1 MGQNDTLV
9 GRGESIPEAPQGPVV
24 VCTRNDAL
32 DDVVASTPPNRRKDL
47 VFIQNGMLQPWLD
60 KKGLGDNTQVLVY
73 FAVAKKGEAPVDGK
87 TDLNPEGLTAA
98 WGLHAEAVA
107 ERLRANGLSCS
118 TPDKPDFV
126 KAMLE
131 KLVWISA
138 YMLVGARHKATIGE
152 VEGQYRSEVG
162 SLIEEL
168 ATGGA
173 AELGVSLDDGYIER
187 LHAYSRSV
195 AHFPTAVKEFQWR
208 NGWFF
213 DLSKKAE
220 AEGKSDPFPTHTA
233 WLKEI
238 GVV

>member
-1 MGQNDTLV
+1 MRLEV
-9 GRGESIPEAPQGPVV
+9 
-24 VCTRNDAL
+24 
-32 DDVVASTPPNRRKDL
+32 
-47 VFIQNGMLQPWLD
+47 
-60 KKGLGDNTQVLVY
+60 LGKQVLVY
-73 FAVAKKGEAPVDGK
+73 FAVAKKGEAPLDGK

-98 WGLHAEAVA
+98 WGLHAEVVA
-107 ERLRANGLSCS
+107 ERLRSNGLSCS
-118 TPDKPDFV
+118 TPDRPDFV

-131 KLVWISA
+131 KLVWIRYPPIAAVSALQEAFNCHKNFPTDLRSKPWGPRHERLAVLCSA
-138 YMLVGARHKATIGE
+138 YMLVGARHKANIGE
-152 VEGQYRSEVG
+152 VERQYRSEVG

-173 AELGVSLDDGYIER
+173 AELGVCLDDGYIER

-220 AEGKSDPFPTHTA
+220 AKGKSDPFPTHSA